1 MPHDSADQ
9 GGPAMR
15 VLRVTTAVALL
26 LGIMGLLGGVD
37 AQQCPKGKLRIYTSW
52 PMQGAMLPEGTG
64 MKNGVDL
71 AVAEA
76 NGAVAGYCLEVVNL
90 DDASPQTGKWD
101 GAVEAE
107 NANKA
112 VGDPL
117 AIVYVGTYNSGA
129 AKVSI
134 PITNRAHMAQV
145 TPANTY
151 PGLTKKRGAAPGEP
165 EIYRPGGFVN
175 YFRPIP
181 ADDIQGAVAAKWAK
195 RLGVKKVF
203 ILNDQELYGKGIADV
218 FEATAKKLGLPV
230 VANEGIDWKQPDQKP
245 VLTKIRASGA
255 DLVYLGGVIET
266 GAQVVIRQMKEVGLT
281 APRTRFMGPDGL
293 LEEELLKGAT
303 CDAALGTEMRITFA
317 GLPFEKMRGVGAKT
331 YETYKSKYGKE
342 PTSYALYAAEGT
354 RVIIDALK
362 RSASEIERAKDVT
375 AKREALRKAIAS
387 TKSFD
392 GITGEGSCEGKGDAA
407 NDRLSGSRAGRPA
420 PPPGGKSQYK
430 TTREW
435 PACSGG
441 RRQGGAPGVP
451 GGPRGGGGGGGPPH
465 APPCRT
471 IGP

>member
-1 MPHDSADQ
+1 
-9 GGPAMR
+9 MR
-15 VLRVTTAVALL
+15 VPRVVTVAIVLVVL
-26 LGIMGLLGGVD
+26 AAAGGSAS
-37 AQQCPKGKLRIYTSW
+37 AQQCPKGKLRLYTSW

-76 NGAVAGYCLEVVNL
+76 NGMVAGYCLEVVNL

-112 VGDPL
+112 VADPL
-117 AIVYVGTYNSGA
+117 AIVYIGTYNSGA

-165 EIYRPGGFVN
+165 EIYRPTGIVN
-175 YFRPIP
+175 YFRPVP
-181 ADDIQGAVAAKWAK
+181 ADDIQGAVAARWAK
-195 RLGVKKVF
+195 RLGVKKVY

-218 FEATAKKLGLPV
+218 FEATAKKIGLAV

-281 APRTRFMGPDGL
+281 APRARFMGPDGL

-303 CDAALGTEMRITFA
+303 CSAALATDMRLTFA
-317 GLPFEKMRGVGAKT
+317 GLPFEKMRGVGART
-331 YETYKSKYGKE
+331 YETYKTKFGKE
-342 PTSYALYAAEGT
+342 PTSYALYAAEGG
-354 RVIIDALK
+354 RLIIEAIK
-362 RSASEIERAKDVT
+362 RAAPEMERAKDIT
-375 AKREALRKAIAS
+375 AKREAVRKAIAA
-387 TKSFD
+387 TKNFEGINGKWSFD
-392 GITGEGSCEGKGDAA
+392 ENGDV
-407 NDRLSGSRAGRPA
+407 DYDTMSGFKAVKADTPIGC
-420 PPPGGKSQYK
+420 KFQF
-430 TTREW
+430 E
-435 PACSGG
+435 
-441 RRQGGAPGVP
+441 
-451 GGPRGGGGGGGPPH
+451 
-465 APPCRT
+465 T
-471 IGP
+471 ILE

>member
-1 MPHDSADQ
+1 
-9 GGPAMR
+9 MR
-15 VLRVTTAVALL
+15 LSRITTVALAL
-26 LGIMGLLGGVD
+26 CSVVALVAGVD
-37 AQQCPKGKLRIYTSW
+37 AQQCPKGKLRLYTSW

-64 MKNGVDL
+64 MKNGIDL
-71 AVAEA
+71 AVSEV
-76 NGAVAGYCLEVVNL
+76 GGVVAGYCLEIVNL

-117 AIVYVGTYNSGA
+117 AIVYIGTYNSGA

-181 ADDIQGAVAAKWAK
+181 ADDIQGAVGAKWAK
-195 RLGVKKVF
+195 RLGAKKVYV
-203 ILNDQELYGKGIADV
+203 LNDQELYGKGIADV
-218 FEATAKKLGLPV
+218 FEATAKKIGLPV
-230 VANEGIDWKQPDQKP
+230 VANEGLDWKQPDQKP

-266 GAQVVIRQMKEVGLT
+266 GAQVIIRQMKEVGLV
-281 APRTRFMGPDGL
+281 APRTRFLGPDGL

-303 CDAALGTEMRITFA
+303 CDAALGTDMRVTFA

-331 YETYKSKYGKE
+331 YETYKAKFSKE
-342 PTSYALYAAEGT
+342 PTSYALYAAEGG
-354 RVIIDALK
+354 RVIVDAIRRAAPEL
-362 RSASEIERAKDVT
+362 ERTKDLA
-375 AKREALRKAIAS
+375 AKREAVRKAIAS
-387 TKSFD
+387 TKNFEGINGKWSFD
-392 GITGEGSCEGKGDAA
+392 ENGDV
-407 NDRLSGSRAGRPA
+407 DYDTMSGFKVVKAD
-420 PPPGGKSQYK
+420 
-430 TTREW
+430 
-435 PACSGG
+435 
-441 RRQGGAPGVP
+441 
-451 GGPRGGGGGGGPPH
+451 GPIG
-465 APPCRT
+465 CKFQFET
-471 IGP
+471 ILE

>member
-1 MPHDSADQ
+1 MLHDSADQ

-15 VLRVTTAVALL
+15 VLRVTIAVALC
-26 LGIMGLLGGVD
+26 LGLVGFVAGTD
-37 AQQCPKGKLRIYTSW
+37 AQQCPKGKLRLYTSW

-71 AVAEA
+71 AVSEV
-76 NGAVAGYCLEVVNL
+76 GGVVAGYCLEIVNL

-165 EIYRPGGFVN
+165 EIYRPGGYVN
-175 YFRPIP
+175 YFRPMP

-195 RLGVKKVF
+195 NLGAKKVY

-218 FEATAKKLGLPV
+218 FEATAKKIGLDV

-303 CDAALGTEMRITFA
+303 CDAALATDMRITFA

-331 YETYKSKYGKE
+331 YETYKTKYSKE

-354 RVIIDALK
+354 RVIIDAMK
-362 RSASEIERAKDVT
+362 RASASIEKAKDPT
-375 AKREALRKAIAS
+375 EKREALRKDIAS
-387 TKSFD
+387 TKNFEGINGKWRFD
-392 GITGEGSCEGKGDAA
+392 ENGAVDYETM
-407 NDRLSGSRAGRPA
+407 SGFNAI
-420 PPPGGKSQYK
+420 KD
-430 TTREW
+430 
-435 PACSGG
+435 SGPVG
-441 RRQGGAPGVP
+441 CKFAFE
-451 GGPRGGGGGGGPPH
+451 
-465 APPCRT
+465 T
-471 IGP
+471 ILE

>member
-1 MPHDSADQ
+1 
-9 GGPAMR
+9 MR
-15 VLRVTTAVALL
+15 VFRATATAALF
-26 LGIMGLLGGVD
+26 LGLVSFFTDAD
-37 AQQCPKGKLRIYTSW
+37 AQQCPKGKLRLYTSW

-71 AVAEA
+71 AVSEV
-76 NGAVAGYCLEVVNL
+76 NGVVAGFCLEIVNL

-117 AIVYVGTYNSGA
+117 AIA
-129 AKVSI
+129 
-134 PITNRAHMAQV
+134 NREHMAQV

-218 FEATAKKLGLPV
+218 FEATAKKIGLPV

-245 VLTKIRASGA
+245 VLTKVRASGA
-255 DLVYLGGVIET
+255 DLVYMGGVIET
-266 GAQVVIRQMKEVGLT
+266 GAQVIIRQMKEVGLV

-303 CDAALGTEMRITFA
+303 CDAALGTDMRITFA

-331 YETYKSKYGKE
+331 YETYKTKYGKE
-342 PTSYALYAAEGT
+342 PTSYALYAAEGG
-354 RVIIDALK
+354 RVIVDAIK
-362 RSASEIERAKDVT
+362 RAAPQIEKAKDVT
-375 AKREALRKAIAS
+375 EKREAVRKAIAS
-387 TKSFD
+387 TKNFEGINGKWSFD
-392 GITGEGSCEGKGDAA
+392 ENGDV
-407 NDRLSGSRAGRPA
+407 DYDTMSGFKAVKA
-420 PPPGGKSQYK
+420 D
-430 TTREW
+430 
-435 PACSGG
+435 
-441 RRQGGAPGVP
+441 
-451 GGPRGGGGGGGPPH
+451 GPIG
-465 APPCRT
+465 CKFQFET
-471 IGP
+471 ILE

>member
-1 MPHDSADQ
+1 MKRSRMITVAV
-9 GGPAMR
+9 
-15 VLRVTTAVALL
+15 VLCAVAL
-26 LGIMGLLGGVD
+26 VANNAD
-37 AQQCPKGKLRIYTSW
+37 AQSCPKGKLRLYTSW

-71 AVAEA
+71 AVSEV
-76 NGAVAGYCLEVVNL
+76 GGVVAGYCLEIVNL

-117 AIVYVGTYNSGA
+117 AIVYIGTYNSGA

-181 ADDIQGAVAAKWAK
+181 ADDIQGAVGAKWAK
-195 RLGVKKVF
+195 RMGAKKVYV
-203 ILNDQELYGKGIADV
+203 LNDQELYGKGIADV
-218 FEATAKKLGLPV
+218 FEATAKKIGLPV

-245 VLTKIRASGA
+245 VLTKVRASGA

-266 GAQVVIRQMKEVGLT
+266 GAQVIIRQMKEAGLT
-281 APRTRFMGPDGL
+281 APRTRFLGPDGL

-303 CDAALGTEMRITFA
+303 CDAALATDMRVTFA
-317 GLPFEKMRGVGAKT
+317 GLPFEKMRGIGAKT
-331 YETYKSKYGKE
+331 YETYKTKFGKE
-342 PTSYALYAAEGT
+342 PTSYALYAAEGG
-354 RVIIDALK
+354 RVIVDAIK
-362 RSASEIERAKDVT
+362 RAAPAIEKAKDVT
-375 AKREALRKAIAS
+375 EKREAVRKAIAS
-387 TKSFD
+387 TKNFEGINGKWSFD
-392 GITGEGSCEGKGDAA
+392 ENGDV
-407 NDRLSGSRAGRPA
+407 DYDTMSGFKAVKADTPVGC
-420 PPPGGKSQYK
+420 KFQF
-430 TTREW
+430 E
-435 PACSGG
+435 
-441 RRQGGAPGVP
+441 
-451 GGPRGGGGGGGPPH
+451 
-465 APPCRT
+465 T
-471 IGP
+471 ILE

>member
-1 MPHDSADQ
+1 
-9 GGPAMR
+9 MR
-15 VLRVTTAVALL
+15 VARVATVAVVLF
-26 LGIMGLLGGVD
+26 GLIAAAGD
-37 AQQCPKGKLRIYTSW
+37 AGAQACPKGKLRFYTSW

-64 MKNGVDL
+64 MKNGVDM
-71 AVAEA
+71 AVGEV
-76 NGAVAGYCLEVVNL
+76 NSTVAGFCIEVVNL

-112 VGDPL
+112 VADPL
-117 AIVYVGTYNSGA
+117 AIVYIGTYNSGA

-165 EIYRPGGFVN
+165 EIYRPAGFAN

-181 ADDIQGAVAAKWAK
+181 ADDIQGAVGAKWAK
-195 RLGVKKVF
+195 RLGAKKVY

-218 FEATAKKLGLPV
+218 FEATAKKIGLPV

-266 GAQVVIRQMKEVGLT
+266 GAQVIIRQMKEVGLT
-281 APRTRFMGPDGL
+281 APRTKFMGPDGL

-303 CDAALGTEMRITFA
+303 CDSAMAVEARVTFA

-331 YETYKSKYGKE
+331 YETYKSKYSKE
-342 PTSYALYAAEGT
+342 PTSYALYATEGT
-354 RVIIDALK
+354 RVILDALK
-362 RSASEIERAKDVT
+362 RSAAQIEKAKDVT
-375 AKREALRKAIAS
+375 EKREALRKAIAS
-387 TKSFD
+387 TKNVEGINGKWSFD
-392 GITGEGSCEGKGDAA
+392 ENGDV
-407 NDRLSGSRAGRPA
+407 DYDTMSGFKVAKADTPVGC
-420 PPPGGKSQYK
+420 KFTFEQIL
-430 TTREW
+430 E
-435 PACSGG
+435 
-441 RRQGGAPGVP
+441 
-451 GGPRGGGGGGGPPH
+451 
-465 APPCRT
+465 
-471 IGP
+471 